1 LSSAYTDK
9 SDRACN
15 ATTAA
20 GGGPDDE
27 PDDEPIK
34 VQIPVTVLRLAR
46 AARSKQSLDSGSA
59 ALSG

>member
-1 LSSAYTDK
+1 MQRHNRSRRRS
-9 SDRACN
+9 
-15 ATTAA
+15 
-20 GGGPDDE
+20 DDE

-59 ALSG
+59 AL